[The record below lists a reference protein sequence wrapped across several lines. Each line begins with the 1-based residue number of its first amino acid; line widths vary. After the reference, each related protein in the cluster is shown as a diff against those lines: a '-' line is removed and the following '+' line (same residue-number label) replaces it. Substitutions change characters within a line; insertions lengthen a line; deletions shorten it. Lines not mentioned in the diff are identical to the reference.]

1 MASYQVKSG
10 DKITVRDSSRKLEY
24 WKTAVAEKNE
34 GNTPQWLS
42 ADKTALTVLVQ
53 ALPTRESIELP
64 IKEQLI
70 VEYYS
75 R

>member
-1 MASYQVKSG
+1 MKPRVKVKLLPAR
-10 DKITVRDSSRKLEY
+10 DDIT
-24 WKTAVAEKNE
+24 
-34 GNTPQWLS
+34 
-42 ADKTALTVLVQ
+42 
-53 ALPTRESIELP
+53 LP

>member
-1 MASYQVKSG
+1 M
-10 DKITVRDSSRKLEY
+10 T
-24 WKTAVAEKNE
+24 AEKNE

-42 ADKTALTVLVQ
+42 ADKSTLTALVQ
-53 ALPTRESIELP
+53 GLPTREAIELP

>member
-1 MASYQVKSG
+1 V
-10 DKITVRDSSRKLEY
+10 DKEKMTGKIRLLPARDDITV
-24 WKTAVAEKNE
+24 
-34 GNTPQWLS
+34 
-42 ADKTALTVLVQ
+42 
-53 ALPTRESIELP
+53 P

>member
-1 MASYQVKSG
+1 MELDKEDAKGKVK
-10 DKITVRDSSRKLEY
+10 L
-24 WKTAVAEKNE
+24 
-34 GNTPQWLS
+34 
-42 ADKTALTVLVQ
+42 
-53 ALPTRESIELP
+53 LPTRDDITLP